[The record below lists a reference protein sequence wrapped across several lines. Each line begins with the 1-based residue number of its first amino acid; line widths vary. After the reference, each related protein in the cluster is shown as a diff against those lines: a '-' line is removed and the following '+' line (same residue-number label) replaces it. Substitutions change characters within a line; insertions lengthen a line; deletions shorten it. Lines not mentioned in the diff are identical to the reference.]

1 MKRAV
6 FYGRFSS
13 GKQTEQSIDGQRRKC
28 EEYAREHGI
37 TIVNEYVDR
46 AKTGRNDNRPAFQMM
61 LRDSY
66 THSFDYVLVY
76 AVDRFARDDGDYGA
90 DKKLLQQNGVK
101 ILSATETIGTN
112 SDGSENLGGILTEG
126 LLVALAKYYS
136 RELSQKIR
144 RGQYENVQKKNTLG
158 GSVLYGYETVEKKPV
173 IVPDRAKI
181 VHTMFEMY
189 ADGAS
194 AYDIADALNEKGIK
208 NSKGGK
214 FVANSIMHML
224 KNRSYIGE
232 YVWGEY
238 LIDDFYPPIV
248 EKELFMTVQR
258 KIDYNK
264 RKPGSNKAKVNF
276 SLSGKLYCGH
286 CKNPMVGESG
296 TSMTGRTYLYYK
308 CSGKKRFHLDCPKK
322 NLRKDEIENLI
333 VNQTL
338 LHVLHPSVLPNLID
352 EISAVF
358 NDDKRNS
365 EIAVLQDQL
374 KQVNSQIKNLIDA
387 IKNGIYSSST
397 QKELTRLE
405 EDKLMLEE
413 KIAKQDFL
421 RTVSYSR
428 DQLEYWFHQFAD
440 MDKTDETSR
449 QDLLMY
455 FVNKVIAY
463 NDRIAII
470 YNHLGSNVEEI
481 SIEQIENLIEKE
493 KNPNSEKFGFDEFG
507 APNCAKSELIVTRSF
522 FVLIFQFIVKK

>member
-13 GKQTEQSIDGQRRKC
+13 GKQTEQSIEGQRRKC

-66 THSFDYVLVY
+66 THTFDYVLVY

-144 RGQYENVQKKNTLG
+144 RGQYENIQKKNTLG
-158 GSVLYGYETVEKKPV
+158 GNVLYGYEMIDKKPV
-173 IVPDRAKI
+173 VVPSRAEI
-181 VHTMFEMY
+181 VHTMFDMY
-189 ADGAS
+189 ANGAS
-194 AYDIADALNEKGIK
+194 AGKIADTLNEKGLT
-208 NSKGGK
+208 NSKGEK

-232 YVWGEY
+232 YAWGEY
-238 LIDDFYPPIV
+238 LIDNFYPPIV
-248 EKELFMTVQR
+248 EKELFMNVQN

-264 RKPGSNKAKVNF
+264 RKPGKNKAKVNF
-276 SLSGKLYCGH
+276 LLSGKLYCGL

-296 TSMTGRTYLYYK
+296 TSVTGRTYFYYK
-308 CSGKKRFHLDCPKK
+308 CSGKKRFHNHCPMY
-322 NLRKDEIENLI
+322 NLKKDEIEDLVI
-333 VNQTL
+333 DQTL
-338 LHVLHPSVLPNLID
+338 RHILHPSVLPNLID
-352 EISAVF
+352 EIVGVF
-358 NDDKRNS
+358 NEDNRCS
-365 EIAVLQDQL
+365 EIAVLEDQL
-374 KQVNSQIKNLIDA
+374 KQVNSQIKNMVDA
-387 IKNGIYSSST
+387 IKNGIFSSSM

-405 EDKLMLEE
+405 EDKTMLEE

-421 RTVSYSR
+421 RTVTFSR

-440 MDKTDETSR
+440 MDKNDEASR
-449 QDLLMY
+449 QNLIMY
-455 FVNKVIAY
+455 FVNKAIVY
-463 NDRIAII
+463 SDRIAVI
-470 YNHLGSNVEEI
+470 YNHLGNNTEEL

-507 APNCAKSELIVTRSF
+507 AP
-522 FVLIFQFIVKK
+522 